1 MELSERIYNGNR
13 AKEVL
18 ENESFQWAINEIKT
32 EVTDQW
38 KNSPARDDAG
48 RERLWM
54 LLKVAEKFEMVLQTT
69 LETGKLASIDL
80 EHKRSLMQRMLNT

>member
-38 KNSPARDDAG
+38 KNSPARDEAG